1 MIQKY
6 IHTILVIAFS
16 LVVSFS
22 FAEQEDHSGHGHEND
37 THNSEVSNTEEH
49 GSDTHEETTFDPVNM
64 IMHHISDA
72 NEFHII
78 GNKETSLNLTM
89 PLPIIVYSKVDGL
102 KMFMSS
108 KFHHGEVAVDG
119 YVLNHGVVNR
129 ILGDFPKGEVN
140 ISNKHGHIS
149 YEGHHYETEAKNSF
163 LYNGSFYDFSI
174 TKNIFSMFMS
184 IVILF
189 IILFG
194 MGSHYKKG
202 NLLPKGIYS
211 WIEPV
216 ILFVRDD
223 IAVENIGKKH
233 ANKFLP
239 LLLTIFFFILI
250 NNLIGLVPFFPFS
263 ANLTGNIALTF
274 VMAVVVLIVVNVNGS
289 KDYWGHILWMP
300 GIPTPMKLIMAP
312 IEIIGIITKP
322 FALMMRLFANITAGH
337 ILILSL
343 VSLIFIFNSVAMS
356 AVSIPFLIFMNF
368 LELLVAFLQAYIFTL
383 LTALFIG
390 TAVAEHE
397 HH

>member
-6 IHTILVIAFS
+6 LNTILVIAFS
-16 LVVSFS
+16 FVISIS
-22 FAEQEDHSGHGHEND
+22 FAGNEDHSKHGHEN
-37 THNSEVSNTEEH
+37 SNESPIHESS
-49 GSDTHEETTFDPVNM
+49 SDKDSHDKVFDPVNM

-89 PLPIIVYSKVDGL
+89 PLPIILYSKVDGL

-119 YVLNHGVVNR
+119 YVLTHGGIKR
-129 ILGDFPKGEVN
+129 ILGDFPKGEKHIIN
-140 ISNKHGHIS
+140 EHGHIS
-149 YEGHHYETEAKNSF
+149 YDGHHYETEGKSSLLAGSSF
-163 LYNGSFYDFSI
+163 FDFSI

-184 IVILF
+184 IAILF

-194 MGSHYKKG
+194 MGSYYKKG
-202 NLLPKGIYS
+202 NLIPKGIYS
-211 WIEPV
+211 WIEPL
-216 ILFVRDD
+216 ILFIRND
-223 IAVENIGKKH
+223 IAIENIGEKK
-233 ANKFLP
+233 ADKFLP
-239 LLLTIFFFILI
+239 LLLTIFFFILV
-250 NNLIGLVPFFPFS
+250 NNIIGLIPFFPFS

-274 VMAVVVLIVVNVNGS
+274 VLAIIVLIVVNVNGN

-312 IEIIGIITKP
+312 IELIGIITKP